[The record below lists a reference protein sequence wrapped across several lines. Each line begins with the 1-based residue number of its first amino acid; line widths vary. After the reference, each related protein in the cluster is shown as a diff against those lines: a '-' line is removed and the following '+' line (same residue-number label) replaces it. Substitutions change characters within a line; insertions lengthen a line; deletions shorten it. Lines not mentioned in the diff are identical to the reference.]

1 MPNRGGAQTPKT
13 VFIPND
19 IINEAS
25 LPNVFLKRA
34 AAVFRTNPKRVFRDT
49 KGSKTYYSKVV
60 LPIFVP
66 WLPREKP
73 HSVVLRSSTGAT
85 LVALHIVRIHDFL
98 KYSEIVVALTE
109 YESAVFAE
117 EMHRRRDP

>member
-1 MPNRGGAQTPKT
+1 M
-13 VFIPND
+13 
-19 IINEAS
+19 
-25 LPNVFLKRA
+25 FLKRA
-34 AAVFRTNPKRVFRDT
+34 SVPFTTNPKEIFRDPT
-49 KGSKTYYSKVV
+49 SFKTYYSKVV

-85 LVALHIVRIHDFL
+85 LVALHIVRLHDFL

-109 YESAVFAE
+109 NESAVFPYE
-117 EMHRRRDP
+117 LKWRLTP